1 MKEKMWFIW
10 ITIKDQ
16 IFEQLVIYNNLVL
29 KQILKAKKNIWCN
42 LCINPK
48 QLQFC
53 LTRSL
58 IFFKKLNISF
68 LLRNPTKYTY
78 GLHLICTFH
87 CSPYFTWCCLFSR
100 QLKGGKSLMFLPCNF
115 EDIFF
120 LEVATGECNK
130 LDGVST
136 RRVVLVLEELLLVL
150 LLPGS
155 WLWMTNSVVSFGTG
169 VQY

>member
-1 MKEKMWFIW
+1 
-10 ITIKDQ
+10 
-16 IFEQLVIYNNLVL
+16 
-29 KQILKAKKNIWCN
+29 
-42 LCINPK
+42 
-48 QLQFC
+48 
-53 LTRSL
+53 
-58 IFFKKLNISF
+58 
-68 LLRNPTKYTY
+68 
-78 GLHLICTFH
+78 
-87 CSPYFTWCCLFSR
+87 
-100 QLKGGKSLMFLPCNF
+100 MFLPCNF